1 MKFAKSSLAFCVRLC
16 FLQKFA
22 NRKVLLDRESCKKTC
37 ETCESLLTD
46 LLSISS
52 LYRLAD
58 PESERTHQ
66 LPRTS
71 GDYRPETGKVNLNGE
86 SHPNDA
92 SNTLRSATF
101 NASPVDK
108 MLQMQQLLQQQVLSP
123 QQLSNHIQAAI
134 QLQQQQ
140 QQTKS
145 NDKQSGS
152 QQSTANGSLISNGSA
167 ATNADQMQLLEHN
180 LLFQQ
185 LTSNLA
191 PSPVRNNRKQQP
203 QLDAQLLQQQQILQ
217 CLQKYSDQQQYHS
230 SNLVPY
236 LTDFIKQQQSLANN
250 LNGSP
255 TSNAAANGSINKG
268 LADLLGK
275 EFLLNRTNTPDQ
287 SAEGMPLEQQQ
298 LLLTAL
304 AMSQGSS
311 LPNRSTN
318 SNSISNC
325 LSNNHS
331 NPDEDSQQKKQQ
343 QAIKA
348 EPEVDYKSAL
358 FSNGSCKWPLCDQ
371 PMPDYRSFLQHLSNE
386 HQLDDRSTAQARIQ
400 LEMVQQLESN
410 LSKEQKVLQAMVHHL
425 QAQKEANP
433 TKHNLFSQNLSS
445 IQNNGLFRM
454 NSKSGLSSP
463 LASLKQSGQQGLNN
477 GISASEED
485 DHQSFGGGGGHLS
498 TGSPTT
504 SPIGQPAANRHSYP
518 NHSSS
523 HHSPNSSVNN
533 HFNSSASKTN
543 SINSGLSGGN
553 DLHAA
558 SPFSFNPL
566 SSPNFSNSNSL
577 PNSSLSNFS
586 LLTSHQSNNSG
597 NLNSVLNGQSSLTT
611 TSSNCSLVNG
621 LNGVSMCN
629 GSNTQNSSTQN
640 SLSGSQSNQADL
652 SGLHSSF
659 LAQQQQ
665 LSNSN
670 NKAGPGRRRMSD
682 KHNLSVLLDYPGQM
696 MQGFNDSPKG
706 RRIVERAT
714 SDIND
719 DMNKNREYYS
729 NTDVRPPYTYASLI
743 RQVGL

>member
-1 MKFAKSSLAFCVRLC
+1 
-16 FLQKFA
+16 
-22 NRKVLLDRESCKKTC
+22 
-37 ETCESLLTD
+37 
-46 LLSISS
+46 
-52 LYRLAD
+52 
-58 PESERTHQ
+58 
-66 LPRTS
+66 
-71 GDYRPETGKVNLNGE
+71 
-86 SHPNDA
+86 
-92 SNTLRSATF
+92 
-101 NASPVDK
+101 
-108 MLQMQQLLQQQVLSP
+108 MQQLLQQQVLSP
-123 QQLSNHIQAAI
+123 QQLSSHIQAAI

-140 QQTKS
+140 TKS
-145 NDKQSGS
+145 SDKQSNNSGS
-152 QQSTANGSLISNGSA
+152 QQPTANGSLTNNGSA
-167 ATNADQMQLLEHN
+167 TNSDQMQLLEHN

-191 PSPVRNNRKQQP
+191 PSPVRNRKQQQQQP
-203 QLDAQLLQQQQILQ
+203 PLDAQLLHQQQILQ
-217 CLQKYSDQQQYHS
+217 CLQKYSDQQYHS
-230 SNLVPY
+230 NLMPY
-236 LTDFIKQQQSLANN
+236 LTDFIKQQSLANN
-250 LNGSP
+250 LSTNSSP
-255 TSNAAANGSINKG
+255 SSNNSANNGSINKG

-287 SAEGMPLEQQQ
+287 SDGMQLDQQQ

-311 LPNRSTN
+311 LPNRTTN

-325 LSNNHS
+325 LSNNLNHS
-331 NPDEDSQQKKQQ
+331 NPDDDSQAQQNKKQQ
-343 QAIKA
+343 QQIKT
-348 EPEVDYKSAL
+348 ETDVDYKSAL

-410 LSKEQKVLQAMVHHL
+410 LSKEQKVLQAMVTHL
-425 QAQKEANP
+425 QNQKEVNP

-454 NSKSGLSSP
+454 SSKSGLNSP
-463 LASLKQSGQQGLNN
+463 LASLKQSGNQLSSLNN
-477 GISASEED
+477 GISTASEED
-485 DHQSFGGGGGHLS
+485 DHQSFGGGGGGHLS

-504 SPIGQPAANRHSYP
+504 SPIGQSAANRHSYP

-533 HFNSSASKTN
+533 HFSSSASKTN
-543 SINSGLSGGN
+543 SINSGLSSGS
-553 DLHAA
+553 DLHNA

-566 SSPNFSNSNSL
+566 SSPNFSNSTSL

-586 LLTSHQSNNSG
+586 LLTSHQSNNSST
-597 NLNSVLNGQSSLTT
+597 LNSVLNGQSSLTT

-670 NKAGPGRRRMSD
+670 NKSGPGRRRLSD
-682 KHNLSVLLDYPGQM
+682 KHNLGLLLDYPGQM
-696 MQGFNDSPKG
+696 IQGFNDSPKG

-743 RQVGL
+743 RQVCV